1 MKKVLLTLVSFFGV
15 AGNMSLSVAQEFEVG
30 GPLGAVNQAG
40 NFVAMSSNVKVYGS
54 FHFTES

>member
-30 GPLGAVNQAG
+30 
-40 NFVAMSSNVKVYGS
+40 
-54 FHFTES
+54 